1 MIEHCNKMSDRISR
15 MADKIIKWLSSVA
28 KNDRVHCSHLQMD
41 EHCSSGKWLSAVTQW
56 KMIEQASP
64 RVMNNI
70 YIYMV
75 CRRRILAGV
84 MPPNILLDPISVYA
98 ALTIE
103 IDVDHT
109 SKRS

>member
-1 MIEHCNKMSDRISR
+1 
-15 MADKIIKWLSSVA
+15 
-28 KNDRVHCSHLQMD
+28 
-41 EHCSSGKWLSAVTQW
+41 
-56 KMIEQASP
+56 
-64 RVMNNI
+64 
-70 YIYMV
+70 MV

-109 SKRS
+109 SKWS

>member
-1 MIEHCNKMSDRISR
+1 
-15 MADKIIKWLSSVA
+15 
-28 KNDRVHCSHLQMD
+28 
-41 EHCSSGKWLSAVTQW
+41 
-56 KMIEQASP
+56 MIEQASP